1 VHCPRC
7 RTVAE
12 PGDRRCVACGRR
24 FRPWKGWFLTYVV
37 LLGIL
42 GAGIWWAGTHLWDA
56 AQEEGRLQQV
66 KDETP
71 KPPKSTTTTTLPPI
85 TAPPETTTTVAAAD
99 APILTGVSVTAST
112 TGKPAQNSCQEQ
124 TLYDATNVLDGR
136 ADTAWRVPGDGI
148 GEELR
153 FALPGPTRLLSVGL
167 IPGYDK
173 VDACSGDD
181 RFPQHRR
188 VTQVLWVF
196 DDGSQVNQV
205 FQDDRSMQVIPVD
218 VVTTSVTMRIL
229 GSTPPG
235 VLDYT
240 PISEVQL
247 KGTPAG

>member
-1 VHCPRC
+1 
-7 RTVAE
+7 
-12 PGDRRCVACGRR
+12 VACGRR
-24 FRPWKGWFLTYVV
+24 FRPWKGWFVTYAV
-37 LLGIL
+37 LLGVL
-42 GAGIWWAGTHLWDA
+42 VVGMWYAGRELWDA
-56 AQEEGRLQQV
+56 AQEQGRLEQV

-71 KPPKSTTTTTLPPI
+71 RPPKTTTTTLPPT
-85 TAPPETTTTVAAAD
+85 TAAPETTTTVPPAD
-99 APILTGVSVTAST
+99 APVLTGVSVEAST
-112 TGKPAQNSCQEQ
+112 TGNPAQNSCAEQ
-124 TLYDATNVLDGR
+124 TLYDAANVLDGR

-153 FALPGPTRLLSVGL
+153 FTLPGPTRLVSVGL

-188 VTQVLWVF
+188 VTQVLWLF

-205 FQDDRSMQVIPVD
+205 FQDDRAMQVIPVD
-218 VVTTSVTMRIL
+218 VVTSTVTLRVL

-247 KGTPAG
+247 KGSPAG